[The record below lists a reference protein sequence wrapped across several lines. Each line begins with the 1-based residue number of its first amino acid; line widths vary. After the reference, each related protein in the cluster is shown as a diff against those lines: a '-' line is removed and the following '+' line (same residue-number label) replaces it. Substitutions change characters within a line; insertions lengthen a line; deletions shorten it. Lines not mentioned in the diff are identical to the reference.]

1 MHETKQKMKY
11 TSQSTYKLLTRTRT
25 HTHAPHTQTYLE
37 LRAKPKIDDGVF
49 VELTPDVH
57 HRQNHG
63 IHKDFKVEDKADN
76 DAAQPIEE
84 PHEGVVGGSTVKQTF
99 QIGMMKEFLKRDLYF
114 PHNNNVC

>member
-1 MHETKQKMKY
+1 M
-11 TSQSTYKLLTRTRT
+11 
-25 HTHAPHTQTYLE
+25 
-37 LRAKPKIDDGVF
+37 RAKPKIDDGVF

-99 QIGMMKEFLKRDLYF
+99 QIGMMKEDNPR
-114 PHNNNVC
+114 